1 MNYKRTSSVR
11 SLLSLLRSCLYDE
24 SICTAIELDAD
35 GIQPSVLRETLEN
48 WPTSKPQPKALYT
61 VPVRLTFIY

>member
-11 SLLSLLRSCLYDE
+11 SPLSLLRSCLYDDA
-24 SICTAIELDAD
+24 ICIAIELDAD

-48 WPTSKPQPKALYT
+48 WPTAKPRPKALYT
-61 VPVRLTFIY
+61 VPVRLLFIY